1 MNIDKRNITSS
12 IAAIRCGAMFMSS
25 MFMFMR

>member
-1 MNIDKRNITSS
+1 MNIEARNITSS

-25 MFMFMR
+25 MFMSMR